1 MYYIGLGGVLVGEN
15 FLSLKGI
22 CKRFPG
28 VNALTD
34 VSLDIRHGEIHALCG
49 ENGAGKST
57 FIKILTGVYQYSD
70 GEMSCEGKVVQFN
83 NTKESFALGI
93 TAIYQELSLAPNMT
107 VTENIFLGRELY
119 LGFGLL
125 DYPKMNQLAKG
136 ALLELGIDIDV
147 TKSVSC
153 YTMGYQQMIEIARA
167 LLANTK
173 LIIMDEP
180 TSSLS
185 NREVDVL
192 LENIKKLKEK
202 GIAVVYISHRLEEVF
217 AISDRIT
224 VIRDGF
230 KIATMNK
237 NEANEDK
244 LIHLMVGRSLEEK
257 FPKNQTIRGDIALK
271 VKNLN
276 SKGVL
281 HDISFEVYKG
291 EVVGF
296 AGLVGAGRT
305 ELARAIFGADKTDS
319 GIIEIFGKGVKIG
332 SPKDAIKHGMAFLT
346 EDRKGQGLVLMHDI
360 ILNATLTG
368 LHQFYKWGCFID
380 QKKLTNEVDKMIEDL
395 QIHPNIPTMMTR
407 LMSGGNQQ
415 KVVIAKW
422 LCSKAKIFIF
432 DEPTRGIDVG
442 AKVEVYN
449 LINRLVAEGAAVIVI
464 SSELPEVMGISDRIM
479 VMNAGRITVE
489 LSHLEA
495 TPEKILRAATGGI
508 DNECRVG

>member
-1 MYYIGLGGVLVGEN
+1 MSEY

-28 VNALTD
+28 VSALTD
-34 VSLDIRHGEIHALCG
+34 VSLDIKLGEIHALCG

-70 GEMSCEGKVVQFN
+70 GEMILEDKVVHFN

-93 TAIYQELSLAPNMT
+93 TAIYQELSMAPNMT

-119 LGFGLL
+119 RGFGLL
-125 DYPKMNQLAKG
+125 DYSKMNTLAKK

-147 TKSVSC
+147 TKPVSN

-167 LLANTK
+167 LIANSK

-185 NREVDVL
+185 NREVDIL
-192 LENIKKLKEK
+192 LDNIKKLKEK
-202 GIAVVYISHRLEEVF
+202 GIAIIYISHRLEEVF
-217 AISDRIT
+217 AIADRIT

-230 KIATMNK
+230 KIATLDRE
-237 NEANEDK
+237 EANEDE
-244 LIHLMVGRSLEEK
+244 LIKLMVGRSLEEK
-257 FPKNQTIRGDIALK
+257 FPKNQTVRGDIALK

-276 SKGVL
+276 IEGLL
-281 HDISFEVYKG
+281 HDISFELYKG
-291 EVVGF
+291 EVIGF
-296 AGLVGAGRT
+296 AGLVGSGRT
-305 ELARAIFGADKTDS
+305 ELARAIFGADKIDG
-319 GIIEIFGKGVKIG
+319 GIIEIFGRKVKIS
-332 SPKDAIKHGMAFLT
+332 SPKDAIKNGMAFLT
-346 EDRKGQGLVLMHDI
+346 EDRKNQGLILMHDI

-368 LHQFYKWGCFID
+368 LPQFYKFGCFID
-380 QKKLTNEVDKMIEDL
+380 QKKLNAEVDKMIEDL

-407 LMSGGNQQ
+407 LLSGGNQQ

-422 LCSKAKIFIF
+422 LCSQAKIFIF

-449 LINRLVAEGAAVIVI
+449 LINRLVSEGAGVIVI

-479 VMNAGRITVE
+479 VMNAGHITAE
-489 LSHLEA
+489 LSYLEA

-508 DNECRVG
+508 SNESRAN

>member
-1 MYYIGLGGVLVGEN
+1 VSEY
-15 FLSLKGI
+15 FLRLKGI
-22 CKRFPG
+22 CKKFPG
-28 VNALTD
+28 VSALTD
-34 VSLDIRHGEIHALCG
+34 VSLDIKLGEIHALCG

-57 FIKILTGVYQYSD
+57 FIKIVTGVYQYSD
-70 GEMSCEGKVVQFN
+70 GEMILEDKVVHFN

-93 TAIYQELSLAPNMT
+93 TAIYQELSMAPNMT

-119 LGFGLL
+119 RGFGLL
-125 DYPKMNQLAKG
+125 DYSKMNTLAKK

-147 TKSVSC
+147 TKPVSN

-167 LLANTK
+167 LIANTK

-185 NREVDVL
+185 NREVDIL

-202 GIAVVYISHRLEEVF
+202 GIAIIYISHRLEEVF
-217 AISDRIT
+217 AIADRIT

-230 KIATMNK
+230 KIATLEK
-237 NEANEDK
+237 EAADEDE
-244 LIHLMVGRSLEEK
+244 LIKLMVGRSLEEK
-257 FPKNQTIRGDIALK
+257 FPKNQTVRGDIALK

-276 SKGVL
+276 IEGLL
-281 HDISFEVYKG
+281 HDISFELYKG
-291 EVVGF
+291 EVIGF
-296 AGLVGAGRT
+296 AGLVGSGRT
-305 ELARAIFGADKTDS
+305 ELARAIFGADKIDG
-319 GIIEIFGKGVKIG
+319 GIIEILGKEVKIS
-332 SPKDAIKHGMAFLT
+332 SPKDAIKNGMAFLT
-346 EDRKGQGLVLMHDI
+346 EDRKNQGLILMHDI

-368 LHQFYKWGCFID
+368 LNQFYKFGFFID
-380 QKKLTNEVDKMIEDL
+380 QKKLNAEVDKMIEDL

-407 LMSGGNQQ
+407 LLSGGNQQ

-422 LCSKAKIFIF
+422 LCSQAKIFIF

-449 LINRLVAEGAAVIVI
+449 LINRLVDEGAGVIVI

-479 VMNAGRITVE
+479 VMNAGHITAE
-489 LSHLEA
+489 LSYLEA

-508 DNECRVG
+508 SNEYRAN

>member
-1 MYYIGLGGVLVGEN
+1 MSEY
-15 FLSLKGI
+15 FLSLKNI
-22 CKRFPG
+22 CKKFPG

-34 VSLDIRHGEIHALCG
+34 VSLDVKHGEIHALCG

-70 GEMSCEGKVVQFN
+70 GEMLCEEKLVRFC

-93 TAIYQELSLAPNMT
+93 TAIYQELSMAPNMT

-125 DYPKMNQLAKG
+125 DYRKMNTLAKN

-147 TKSVSC
+147 TKAVSN

-167 LLANTK
+167 LIANAK

-185 NREVDVL
+185 NREVEVL
-192 LENIKKLKEK
+192 LLNIKKLKEK
-202 GIAVVYISHRLEEVF
+202 GIAVIYISHRLEEVF
-217 AISDRIT
+217 AVADRIT
-224 VIRDGF
+224 IIRDGF
-230 KIATMNK
+230 KIATLEK
-237 NEANEDK
+237 EEADEDK
-244 LIHLMVGRSLEEK
+244 LIQLMVGRSLAEK
-257 FPKNQTIRGDIALK
+257 FPKNQTIKGDIALR
-271 VKNLN
+271 VRNLN
-276 SKGVL
+276 RRGTL
-281 HDISFEVYKG
+281 YDISFDVHKG

-305 ELARAIFGADKTDS
+305 ELARAIFGADKIDS
-319 GIIEIFGKGVKIG
+319 GIIEIFGKEVKIG
-332 SPKDAIKHGMAFLT
+332 SPKDAIDHGMAFLT

-368 LHQFYKWGCFID
+368 LHQFYQYVFFID
-380 QKKLTNEVDKMIEDL
+380 QGKLTKEVDKMIEDL
-395 QIHPNIPTMMTR
+395 QIHPNIPTMTTR
-407 LMSGGNQQ
+407 LLSGGNQQ

-449 LINRLVAEGAAVIVI
+449 LINRLVNEGAAVIVI
-464 SSELPEVMGISDRIM
+464 SSELPEVMGISDRII
-479 VMNAGRITVE
+479 VMNSGCITAE
-489 LSHLEA
+489 LSHLEV

-508 DNECRVG
+508 GNGCRVG